1 MFDFK
6 KLFIDLLFP
15 IECLGC
21 GEKEHW
27 LCPACSAKIEIK
39 FKNQPEIFAPN
50 QSLTGVW
57 LAADY
62 RQPLLIKVLHT
73 FKYSFV
79 VCLGQDLAEVLIRFL
94 SFKIKQKEISG
105 FDLVIAIPLA
115 KRRRLW
121 RGFNQAEILAA
132 EISRHFSWSNKS
144 DLLFRKYYNR
154 PQVGLKA
161 VDRIIN
167 VKGIFCV
174 QRSDLLKNKKVLL
187 IDDVVTT
194 GATMQECAKVI
205 KEAGAKEIW
214 GLAVARG

>member
-1 MFDFK
+1 MLDLK
-6 KLFIDLLFP
+6 KFFIDLLFP

-21 GEKEHW
+21 GKKEQW
-27 LCPACSAKIEIK
+27 LCPACSAKIEIN
-39 FKNQPEIFAPN
+39 FKNQPEIFAGSQN
-50 QSLTGVW
+50 LAGVW

-62 RQPLLIKVLHT
+62 CQPLLIKVLHT

-79 VCLGQDLAEVLIRFL
+79 SCLGQNLAEVLIRFL
-94 SFKIKQKEISG
+94 SFKIKQKEISS
-105 FDLVIAIPLA
+105 FDLIIAIPLA
-115 KRRRLW
+115 HRRRLW

-132 EISRHFSWSNKS
+132 EISRHFGWPNKS
-144 DLLFRKYYNR
+144 NLLFRRYYTR

-174 QRSDLLKNKKVLL
+174 HNGDLLKNKKVLL
-187 IDDVVTT
+187 VDDVVTT
-194 GATMQECAKVI
+194 GATMQECAKVL
-205 KEAGAKEIW
+205 KASGAKEVW

>member
-21 GEKEHW
+21 GKKEQW
-27 LCPACSAKIEIK
+27 LCSDCSAKIKIN
-39 FKNQPEIFAPN
+39 FKNQPEIFDKS
-50 QSLTGVW
+50 QSLAGVW

-79 VCLGQDLAEVLIRFL
+79 PCLGQDLANILVKFL

-105 FDLVIAIPLA
+105 FDLVIAVPLA
-115 KRRRLW
+115 NRRRLW
-121 RGFNQAEILAA
+121 RGFNQAEVLAA
-132 EISRHFSWSNKS
+132 EISRQFGWTNKS
-144 DLLFRKYYNR
+144 DLLFRKYYTR

-161 VDRIIN
+161 VDRIVN
-167 VKGIFCV
+167 VKGIFSV
-174 QRSDLLKNKKVLL
+174 RNSDLLKDRKVLL

-194 GATMQECAKVI
+194 GATMQECAKAI
-205 KEAGAKEIW
+205 KSAGAKEIW